1 MRYHTRAFAV
11 FLLILPLA
19 VGCARAAR
27 EPRVTEAPSPAPTV
41 VVVPP
46 AGTSAQAGT
55 TTSTT
60 TSTPMQAAAPIPG
73 HPPVTTSG
81 VVASYDPATGVLTF
95 KDGRMVKLTE
105 QSKVLQPVET
115 RAVRPGEP
123 VIVRNALPV
132 GVQSASSATG
142 SAADRAKTSLR
153 GKRHRMGTVASID
166 EPNQVVRLTDG
177 TAVRVTP
184 STQMHM
190 GTAGKTMV
198 LTDLQPGDELV
209 IVLVDDGA
217 PAAGGAASKGID
229 PTTERTVPV
238 PPSALPRQVPAS
250 VPSDASELMVFRDI
264 QAP

>member
-1 MRYHTRAFAV
+1 M
-11 FLLILPLA
+11 
-19 VGCARAAR
+19 
-27 EPRVTEAPSPAPTV
+27 
-41 VVVPP
+41 
-46 AGTSAQAGT
+46 
-55 TTSTT
+55 
-60 TSTPMQAAAPIPG
+60 TSTPAPALAATPIPG
-73 HPPVTTSG
+73 HRPITTTG

-105 QSKVLQPVET
+105 QSKVLQPAET

-142 SAADRAKTSLR
+142 SAAEGAKTLR
-153 GKRHRMGTVASID
+153 GKRQRMGTIASID

-198 LTDLQPGDELV
+198 LRRGEHGKWHDREEHH
-209 IVLVDDGA
+209 
-217 PAAGGAASKGID
+217 GAAQRASPPGPGIGA
-229 PTTERTVPV
+229 ER
-238 PPSALPRQVPAS
+238 RQ
-250 VPSDASELMVFRDI
+250 
-264 QAP
+264 

>member
-1 MRYHTRAFAV
+1 M
-11 FLLILPLA
+11 
-19 VGCARAAR
+19 
-27 EPRVTEAPSPAPTV
+27 
-41 VVVPP
+41 
-46 AGTSAQAGT
+46 
-55 TTSTT
+55 
-60 TSTPMQAAAPIPG
+60 TSTPAPALAATPIPG
-73 HPPVTTSG
+73 HRPITTTG

-95 KDGRMVKLTE
+95 TDGRMVELTE

-142 SAADRAKTSLR
+142 SAAEGAKTLR
-153 GKRHRMGTVASID
+153 GKRQHMGTIASID

-198 LTDLQPGDELV
+198 LRRGEHGKWHDREEHH
-209 IVLVDDGA
+209 
-217 PAAGGAASKGID
+217 GAAQRASPPGPGIGA
-229 PTTERTVPV
+229 ER
-238 PPSALPRQVPAS
+238 RQ
-250 VPSDASELMVFRDI
+250 
-264 QAP
+264 